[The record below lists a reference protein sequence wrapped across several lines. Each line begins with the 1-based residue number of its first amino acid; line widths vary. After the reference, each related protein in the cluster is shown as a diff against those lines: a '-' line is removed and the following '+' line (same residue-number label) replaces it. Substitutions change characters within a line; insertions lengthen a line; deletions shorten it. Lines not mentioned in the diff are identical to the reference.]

1 MYFELTVSAVFAS
14 TFAFYEKGDVVEL
27 TPSNFDRLVIQS
39 DEIWVVEFYASWCGH
54 CQQLV
59 PEYTKLATALKGIA
73 KVGAVNADEHRSI
86 GGQYGVKGNK
96 FISWKKIPSKA
107 RNMLTTLNLLS

>member
-59 PEYTKLATALKGIA
+59 PEYTKLATALKGIV

-96 FISWKKIPSKA
+96 FIS
-107 RNMLTTLNLLS
+107 